1 MMYNINKKYVRGQEI
16 SSFNTKDAEF
26 DKRSFINRYKS

>member
-1 MMYNINKKYVRGQEI
+1 MLGVSQEI

-26 DKRSFINRYKS
+26 DKRSFTNRYKS